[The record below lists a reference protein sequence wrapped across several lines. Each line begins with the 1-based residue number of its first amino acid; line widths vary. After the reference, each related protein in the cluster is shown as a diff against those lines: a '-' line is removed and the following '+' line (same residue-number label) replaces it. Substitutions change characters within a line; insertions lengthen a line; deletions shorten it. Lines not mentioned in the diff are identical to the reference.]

1 MNSDWQDWADR
12 RLTEAWNVMSSCVRA
27 SAVPAGIRLK
37 VPTATRL
44 NLFAHKYEQYLRSH
58 LKEE

>member
-1 MNSDWQDWADR
+1 MNNDWQDWADR

-27 SAVPAGIRLK
+27 SAVPAGVRLK

-44 NLFAHKYEQYLRSH
+44 NLFAHK
-58 LKEE
+58 KEE